1 MNDNTVIINKKTL
14 QIKKDTKRRQV
25 FTFNILNYLTLTVD
39 TITVETNFLDDFDNF
54 GITVTHDSWLPEN
67 DGRIM
72 HGIFDSD
79 GGSYDDFEIY
89 VNLEKDNNEEYIKTI
104 EDFILAVLFGD
115 NGLISQ
121 YKYEI
126 DNNGNLID

>member
-1 MNDNTVIINKKTL
+1 
-14 QIKKDTKRRQV
+14 
-25 FTFNILNYLTLTVD
+25 
-39 TITVETNFLDDFDNF
+39 
-54 GITVTHDSWLPEN
+54 
-67 DGRIM
+67 M